1 MHNLKKFFIFLFAIF
16 FYSSYVLS
24 VESTIFFIDLDYLL
38 KNSNLGKNIL
48 KDLDDLNK
56 KNINLL
62 KKDEEK
68 LKKIDDEIT
77 NTKNVIK
84 KDELEKKVL
93 SFRNEIKIF
102 EEKKKNFDNEFL
114 NSKTN
119 KLNDFMNKISPIIQ
133 NYMKDNSITILLDK
147 KNIFIGASEYD
158 ITENVILIIDQNF
171 K

>member
-102 EEKKKNFDNEFL
+102 EEKKKTLIMNF
-114 NSKTN
+114 
-119 KLNDFMNKISPIIQ
+119 
-133 NYMKDNSITILLDK
+133 
-147 KNIFIGASEYD
+147 
-158 ITENVILIIDQNF
+158 
-171 K
+171 